1 MLIDYSKQTGKKI
14 TTKGDKK
21 RFININEITHIKC
34 EDYLSTIF
42 LNNGAKIHEVKTL
55 REFEKE
61 LAELGFFRIRSNI
74 IVNGNYITEVDTRIC
89 KRTVKL
95 EKNDFIVARSRSRP
109 FINWI
114 S

>member
-21 RFININEITHIKC
+21 RFINIEEIMYIQC
-34 EDYLSTIF
+34 EDYVSTLF
-42 LNNGAKIHEVKTL
+42 LHNSTKIREVKTL

-61 LAELGFFRIRSNI
+61 LAELGFFRIRNNTI
-74 IVNGNYITEVDTRIC
+74 INGNYITEVNTKIC
-89 KRTVKL
+89 NRTVKL
-95 EKNDFIVARSRSRP
+95 GKTDFIVAKSRLKS
-109 FINWI
+109 FI